1 MIRQREMDVTRER
14 CQKIISSGA
23 NVILSTKGIDD
34 FAQKYFVENGCI
46 ALRRVDKDDMR
57 RIARASGGKIVLSMA
72 NDEGE
77 ENFDPA
83 NIGEA

>member
-14 CQKIISSGA
+14 CQKIIKSGA

-72 NDEGE
+72 ND
-77 ENFDPA
+77 
-83 NIGEA
+83 

>member
-23 NVILSTKGIDD
+23 NVILSSKGIDD

-46 ALRRVDKDDMR
+46 ALRRVEKDDMR

-72 NDEGE
+72 NDEG
-77 ENFDPA
+77 
-83 NIGEA
+83 